1 HRRGRI
7 PGDAPRG
14 GSFCRFPSVDPG
26 RLLGPMRN
34 NRSSDRQYWRPV
46 CTKEARMAPSP
57 LGASD
62 SISVITIWI
71 ALAALAVPALE
82 QGLRPEREVERY
94 QQYRSAVRA
103 ILDRFDDSESQ
114 AEKIQIMEEME
125 RLCFDELRNFL
136 ITNERARFVL

>member
-1 HRRGRI
+1 
-7 PGDAPRG
+7 
-14 GSFCRFPSVDPG
+14 
-26 RLLGPMRN
+26 
-34 NRSSDRQYWRPV
+34 
-46 CTKEARMAPSP
+46 MAPSL

-71 ALAALAVPALE
+71 ALAALAVRALE